1 MRAWDRISAPEPECA
16 CPGWTSDY
24 KPRGERNLRF
34 DMTRISSRLHS
45 AARPK
50 ALISVHRETDVSSL
64 KSVALVIILV
74 RFSPDS
80 PWEP

>member
-16 CPGWTSDY
+16 RPGWTSDY
-24 KPRGERNLRF
+24 KPHGEHNLRF
-34 DMTRISSRLHS
+34 HMTRISSRLHS

-50 ALISVHRETDVSSL
+50 ALVSVHREIDVSNL
-64 KSVALVIILV
+64 KFVALVIISV
-74 RFSPDS
+74 RFSPDG